1 MIAAAKDNS
10 DGVVGVAP
18 GARLWSIKVLD
29 SSGNGFISDII
40 EGVDY
45 VTAHADEIDVANL
58 SFGGEGTNT
67 ALRTAIIN
75 SVISGVTYAAAGNDE
90 KDASTVIPA
99 SYPEVMAVSAIVDKD
114 GKCGGLSSPTS
125 AGNDD
130 TLADFSNFGS
140 VIDIA
145 APGVLIKSTA
155 RGSSYTDSFS
165 GTSASTPH
173 GTGAGRLVQF

>member
-1 MIAAAKDNS
+1 
-10 DGVVGVAP
+10 
-18 GARLWSIKVLD
+18 
-29 SSGNGFISDII
+29 
-40 EGVDY
+40 
-45 VTAHADEIDVANL
+45 
-58 SFGGEGTNT
+58 
-67 ALRTAIIN
+67 
-75 SVISGVTYAAAGNDE
+75 
-90 KDASTVIPA
+90 
-99 SYPEVMAVSAIVDKD
+99 MAVSAIVDKD

-130 TLADFSNFGS
+130 TFADFSNFGS